1 MKQTSTRSIPTTN
14 QQELFRTP
22 SSQSA
27 GKSISVY
34 RVCLV
39 KDATVSFG
47 QEAFVSNSHQAHAL
61 IQNLI
66 LTRGQPDREQFV
78 VALLNAKNKII
89 GLNIVSVGV
98 LSSTLVSPREVL
110 KPAILANSAA
120 MILCHNHPSGDLNP
134 SNDDMEVTRKIIKAA
149 DIIGIQVHEHLII
162 NLENELLFS
171 FADEGIIKKIYDEID

>member
-1 MKQTSTRSIPTTN
+1 MKQTFTRSIPTTN
-14 QQELFRTP
+14 QQDLFQTP
-22 SSQSA
+22 SNQSA
-27 GKSISVY
+27 SKSISVY

-47 QEAFVSNSHQAHAL
+47 QSCVSNSHQAHSL

-78 VALLNAKNKII
+78 VALLNAKNIII

-98 LSSTLVSPREVL
+98 LSSAQVHPREVL
-110 KPAILANSAA
+110 KPAILANSSA
-120 MILCHNHPSGDLNP
+120 MILCHNHPSNDLSP
-134 SNDDMEVTRKIIKAA
+134 STDDLEVTRKIIKAA

-162 NLENELLFS
+162 NMENERFFS
-171 FADEGIIKKIYDEID
+171 FADEGIIKKIYDDIA

>member
-1 MKQTSTRSIPTTN
+1 MNPTFTRSIPTTN
-14 QQELFRTP
+14 QQDLFRTP
-22 SSQSA
+22 SFQSA
-27 GKSISVY
+27 SKSISVY

-47 QEAFVSNSHQAHAL
+47 QSCISNSHQAHAL

-98 LSSTLVSPREVL
+98 LSSAPIHPREVL
-110 KPAILANSAA
+110 KPAILANSSA
-120 MILCHNHPSGDLNP
+120 MILCHNHPSNDLSP
-134 SNDDMEVTRKIIKAA
+134 STDDLEVTRKIIKAA
-149 DIIGIQVHEHLII
+149 DIVGIQVHEHLII
-162 NLENELLFS
+162 NLENERFFS
-171 FADEGIIKKIYDEID
+171 FADEGIIKKIYDDID

>member
-1 MKQTSTRSIPTTN
+1 MNQTFTRSIPTTN
-14 QQELFRTP
+14 QQELFQAP

-27 GKSISVY
+27 SKSISVY

-78 VALLNAKNKII
+78 VALLNAKNNII
-89 GLNIVSVGV
+89 GLNIVSVGI

-134 SNDDMEVTRKIIKAA
+134 SNDDLEVTRKIIKAA
-149 DIIGIQVHEHLII
+149 DIVGIQVHEHLII
-162 NLENELLFS
+162 NMENERYFS
-171 FADEGIIKKIYDEID
+171 FADEGIIKRFYDDIA

>member
-1 MKQTSTRSIPTTN
+1 MNQTFTRSIPTTN
-14 QQELFRTP
+14 QQDLFRTP

-27 GKSISVY
+27 SKSISVY

-47 QEAFVSNSHQAHAL
+47 QSCVSNSHQAHAL
-61 IQNLI
+61 IQKLI

-78 VALLNAKNKII
+78 VAMLNAKNKII
-89 GLNIVSVGV
+89 GLNIVSVGI

-120 MILCHNHPSGDLNP
+120 MILCHNHPSNDLSP
-134 SNDDMEVTRKIIKAA
+134 STDDLEVTRKIIKAA
-149 DIIGIQVHEHLII
+149 DIIGIQIHEHLII
-162 NLENELLFS
+162 NLENQRYFS
-171 FADEGIIKKIYDEID
+171 FADEGIIKKIYDDIA